1 MRNSLFSRSTQRNSS
16 LHSLLLLV
24 SILVATFAPA
34 FAQRTNN
41 SPRPP
46 AQPVL
51 PLTWQDDYFPEF
63 RVRIKEADL
72 AEMLTKPEI
81 KGSETKYPM
90 TLTYQGKNYEG
101 TIRQRVPSASSAADK
116 RQFRLDF
123 AKKITFPDG
132 YAADR
137 FETDHGNGFVLND
150 WLAWKMYDQ
159 AAHKHPNL
167 KILRKHANLVAIY
180 FNDKLYHVQTL
191 VEDVNKDLLEPQL
204 GTRKT
209 STFKYGCIGR
219 TGPSTIDNY
228 CASFS
233 PVQAQALM
241 DIPSFLYATAAVQVI
256 GGYDNYPRFPNNYYL
271 VQETETGRI
280 WFMPDDMDTTIAPYD
295 TVYSD
300 PFQIAYSVG
309 NSQRHFTEML
319 KDRACLELYYSY
331 VKDLC
336 SLWQPDQLKPAIAKK
351 YAQMRDTLFASGGL
365 PYSEVYYDYLYTQS
379 LPLWIDI
386 RYQYLTGMMEQ
397 TTVEAMAKKVAN
409 QQ

>member
-137 FETDHGNGFVLND
+137 FETDHGNGFVLNE

-159 AAHKHPNL
+159 AAQKHPNL
-167 KILRKHANLVAIY
+167 KILRKHANLIAIY

-351 YAQMRDTLFASGGL
+351 YAQMRGTLFASGGL
-365 PYSEVYYDYLYTQS
+365 PYDEVYYDYLYTQS

-386 RYQYLTGMMEQ
+386 RYQYLSGMMEQ

>member
-137 FETDHGNGFVLND
+137 FETDHGNGFVLNE

-159 AAHKHPNL
+159 AAQKHPNL

-351 YAQMRDTLFASGGL
+351 YAQMRGTLFASGGL
-365 PYSEVYYDYLYTQS
+365 PYNEVYYDYLYTQS

>member
-137 FETDHGNGFVLND
+137 FETDHGNGFVLNE

-159 AAHKHPNL
+159 AAQKHPNL

-351 YAQMRDTLFASGGL
+351 YAQMRGTLFASGGL
-365 PYSEVYYDYLYTQS
+365 PYDEVYYDYLYTQS

>member
-137 FETDHGNGFVLND
+137 FETDHGNGFVLNE

-159 AAHKHPNL
+159 AAQKHPNL

-256 GGYDNYPRFPNNYYL
+256 GGYDNYPRFPNN
-271 VQETETGRI
+271 
-280 WFMPDDMDTTIAPYD
+280 
-295 TVYSD
+295 
-300 PFQIAYSVG
+300 
-309 NSQRHFTEML
+309 
-319 KDRACLELYYSY
+319 
-331 VKDLC
+331 
-336 SLWQPDQLKPAIAKK
+336 
-351 YAQMRDTLFASGGL
+351 
-365 PYSEVYYDYLYTQS
+365 
-379 LPLWIDI
+379 
-386 RYQYLTGMMEQ
+386 
-397 TTVEAMAKKVAN
+397 
-409 QQ
+409 